1 MAAKHGTDDDV
12 KLRCR
17 VFSRKLLTTDINI
30 KDLKHEAESDLWLL
44 VDAIEASEKPSDIL
58 LISVYNGIMEALANA
73 LHNRYTPDLLG
84 LGGEEDDF
92 EIESG

>member
-1 MAAKHGTDDDV
+1 MAAKSGIDDDV

-17 VFSRKLLTTDINI
+17 VFSRKLLLSDINI
-30 KDLKHEAESDLWLL
+30 KDLEHEAESDLWLL
-44 VDAIEASEKPSDIL
+44 VDAMAASENPSDLL
-58 LISVYNGIMEALANA
+58 LISVYNGIMEILANA
-73 LHNRYTPDLLG
+73 LNNRYTPDFLG